1 MSIIAQTGE
10 LHPWKPQQKLLFR
23 ILFVYLLL
31 QVLPLDWTFYRYLGS
46 ISWGHT
52 TYQDIFNLAHYSTR
66 FTAGPATFADW
77 GILLVIAV
85 VSGVVWTY
93 RDANKTADYN
103 QLWYWLRVLVRYRL
117 ALAILAYGF
126 IKFFPLQAPYPSLSN
141 LNTAYGAF
149 NRWKLFSMSL
159 GIVPGYELF
168 LGLVEIL
175 LAVAL
180 LYRKTASIG
189 AFLFLIFCG
198 NVFISNIAY
207 EGGDTVYS
215 LQLILFAFFIFSF
228 DFFRIVRLLLLQLPT
243 APNTFRPQFSNG
255 LSVARI
261 ALKSAFVLCFI
272 VIYGIKT
279 GIGAKKDPYQFPGTP
294 GLANAEG
301 LYNVSTYVLQR
312 DTIAY
317 SPVDP
322 HRWHNVVFESWNTI
336 SIKSLEPVTVDNN
349 NAHTVITAQEPRNY
363 ESEGTNGRRYYSYTI
378 DTAHHQLLLKN
389 KNPHY
394 KNEVFALTYRRP
406 TPEQLVLQSGD
417 SLYVVLDRLPKKYL
431 LQEATG
437 GGSRTR
443 KLKL

>member
-10 LHPWKPQQKLLFR
+10 SHPWKPQQRLLFR
-23 ILFVYLLL
+23 ILFVYLSL
-31 QVLPLDWTFYRYLGS
+31 QALPLDWTFYRYLGQLN
-46 ISWGHT
+46 WGDIQ
-52 TYQDIFNLAHYSTR
+52 YQDIFNLAHYSTR
-66 FTAGPATFADW
+66 FSAGPATFADW
-77 GILLVIAV
+77 GILLGIAIV
-85 VSGVVWTY
+85 AAAVWTY
-93 RDANKTADYN
+93 RDAGKTADYN

-117 ALAILAYGF
+117 ALAVLAYGF
-126 IKFFPLQAPYPSLSN
+126 IKFFPLQAPYPSISN

-149 NRWKLFSMSL
+149 TRWKLFSLSL

-180 LYRKTASIG
+180 LYRRTASIG

-198 NVFISNIAY
+198 NVFVSNLAY

-228 DFFRIVRLLLLQLPT
+228 DFIRVVRLLFLQLPT
-243 APNTFRPQFSNG
+243 APNTFRPEFGSG
-255 LSVARI
+255 LRLARI
-261 ALKSAFVLCFI
+261 ALKSAFVLAFI
-272 VIYGIKT
+272 VVYGVKT
-279 GIGAKKDPYQFPGTP
+279 GAGAKQDPYQYPGTP
-294 GLANAEG
+294 GLPGAQG
-301 LYNVSTYVLQR
+301 LYHVTTYVLHR

-317 SPVDP
+317 SPVDTN
-322 HRWHNVVFESWNTI
+322 RWHDVVFESWNTLSVRSLAPVVI
-336 SIKSLEPVTVDNN
+336 DSNNEHRVRKSE
-349 NAHTVITAQEPRNY
+349 EGRNY

-378 DTAHHQLLLKN
+378 DSVHHQLLLRN

-394 KNEVFALTYRRP
+394 KGEAFALSYTRP
-406 TPEQLVLQSGD
+406 TPEQIVLQAGD

-431 LQEATG
+431 LQEASG
-437 GGSRTR
+437 SGSRTR

>member
-1 MSIIAQTGE
+1 MSTIAQTGE

-23 ILFVYLLL
+23 IVFVYLLL

-46 ISWGHT
+46 ISWGHV

-77 GILLVIAV
+77 GILLVIATIA
-85 VSGVVWTY
+85 GVIWTY
-93 RDANKTADYN
+93 RDANKAADYN

-175 LAVAL
+175 LAIAL

-189 AFLFLIFCG
+189 AFVFLIFCG
-198 NVFISNIAY
+198 NVFVSNIAY

-215 LQLILFAFFIFSF
+215 LQLIVFAFFIFSF
-228 DFFRIVRLLLLQLPT
+228 DFFRVARLLLLQLPT

-255 LSVARI
+255 LRVARI
-261 ALKSAFVLCFI
+261 ALKSAFVLYFI
-272 VIYGIKT
+272 VIYGIKS
-279 GIGAKKDPYQFPGTP
+279 GIGAKKDPYQYPGTP
-294 GLANAEG
+294 GLPDAQG
-301 LYNVSTYVLQR
+301 LYNVTTYVLHR
-312 DTIAY
+312 DTIPY
-317 SPVDP
+317 SPVDTV
-322 HRWHNVVFESWNTI
+322 RWQNVVFESWNTI
-336 SIKSLEPVTVDNN
+336 SIKTLEPVIIDNSN
-349 NAHTVITAQEPRNY
+349 EHTVLNSQEGRNY
-363 ESEGTNGRRYYSYTI
+363 ESTGTNGRRYYSYAI
-378 DTAHHQLLLKN
+378 DAGRQQLVLKN

-394 KNEVFALTYRRP
+394 KADSFVLTYSRP
-406 TPEQLVLQSGD
+406 TPQQVILSAGD

-431 LQEATG
+431 LQEAAG
-437 GGSRTR
+437 SGSRTR